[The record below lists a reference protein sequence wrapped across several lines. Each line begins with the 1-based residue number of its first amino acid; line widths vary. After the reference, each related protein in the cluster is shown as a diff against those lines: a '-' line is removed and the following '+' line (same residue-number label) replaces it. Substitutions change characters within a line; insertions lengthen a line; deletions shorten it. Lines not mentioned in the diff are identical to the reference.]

1 MKRFLPTLL
10 FALSALGLSA
20 QELTAE
26 SLTFQPIPYG
36 DFSQWITRTVKESGT
51 IGGATKTLY
60 EIGPKGTHPQNTPYT
75 NKGGSPWA
83 TSNVYAKVSGIE
95 KGSGTV
101 EPAKKKGS
109 TSDQMVKLTSKL
121 EEVKV
126 LGIVNL
132 DVMVAGTIFLGEINE
147 PINSTK
153 GPFSKM
159 EMGVPLEKAGMTD
172 NKRPKALIYDYMVEM
187 PAADTQTKASGIGKK
202 TIPGRDNAEVYVLL
216 QKRWEDEKG
225 NIHALRVGTGRER
238 YDKSVPYTAKHVL
251 PIHYGNIM
259 GKSYFKPYMGLLK
272 GDRAVYAK
280 NSQGKLV
287 PVLEEGWAEADET
300 PTHVMVMCSSSC
312 GTPFVGTEGLTL
324 YIDNIGFGF

>member
-1 MKRFLPTLL
+1 MKRILPTLL
-10 FALSALGLSA
+10 LAFFSLGLFA
-20 QELTAE
+20 QDLTAE
-26 SLTFQPIPYG
+26 SMTFELIPFG

-60 EIGPKGTHPQNTPYT
+60 EIGPKGTAPQNTPYK
-75 NKGGSPWA
+75 NRGGSPWA

-101 EPAKKKGS
+101 EPVKKKGS
-109 TSDQMVKLTSKL
+109 STDQMVKLTSKM

-126 LGIVNL
+126 LGILNM

-159 EMGVPLEKAGMTD
+159 EMGIPYT
-172 NKRPKALIYDYMVEM
+172 KRPKALIFDYMVEM
-187 PAADTQTKASGIGKK
+187 PEADTKVKAAGLGKK

-259 GKSYFKPYMGLLK
+259 GKSYFKPYMGLLT
-272 GDRAVYAK
+272 GERAVYAK
-280 NSQGKLV
+280 NSKGNLV
-287 PVLEEGWAEADET
+287 PVIEEGWADADET

-324 YIDNIGFGF
+324 YVDNVGFGF